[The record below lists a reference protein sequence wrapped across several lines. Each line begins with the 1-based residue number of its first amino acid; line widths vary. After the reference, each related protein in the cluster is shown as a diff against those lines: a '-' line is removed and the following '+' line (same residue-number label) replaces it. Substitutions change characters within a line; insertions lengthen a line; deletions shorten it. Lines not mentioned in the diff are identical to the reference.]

1 MQNSKEYFD
10 KVASDWDNMRND
22 FFPEA
27 VRIKAYEVANIVAG
41 KTAAD
46 IGAGTGF
53 ISEGLLEKNI
63 NVIAVDQS
71 EEMLKLLKNKFSSYR
86 NLQCVQGID
95 NKLPVEDNK
104 VDYVFANMFLHH
116 VKEPIIAIKEMVRI
130 LKPGGK
136 LVITDLDEHNFEFLK
151 TEQYDVWMGF
161 DRKQLAQW
169 FEHAGLKNISVDCVG
184 SNCCTNSKCSC
195 SKASISIFAAY
206 GEKEKFL
213 I

>member
-22 FFPEA
+22 FFPED
-27 VRIKAYEVANIVAG
+27 VRIEAYKAANIEAG

-53 ISEGLLEKNI
+53 ISEGLLKKNI

-71 EEMLKLLKNKFSSYR
+71 EEMLNLLKNKFSSYE
-86 NLQCVQGID
+86 NLQCVHGID
-95 NKLPVEDNK
+95 SKLPIEDSE

-116 VKEPIIAIKEMVRI
+116 VKEPLITIKEMVRI
-130 LKPGGK
+130 LKPDGK

-161 DRKQLAQW
+161 DRKQVAQW
-169 FEHAGLKNISVDCVG
+169 FEQAGLKNISINCIG
-184 SNCCTNSKCSC
+184 SNCCADSKCGC

-206 GEKEKFL
+206 GEKTNF
-213 I
+213 

>member
-22 FFPEA
+22 FFPED
-27 VRIKAYEVANIVAG
+27 VRIEAYKAANIEAG

-53 ISEGLLEKNI
+53 ISEGLLKQNI

-71 EEMLKLLKNKFSSYR
+71 EEMLNLLKNKFSSYG
-86 NLQCVQGID
+86 NLKCIQGTD
-95 NKLPVEDNK
+95 NKLPIQDNE

-116 VKEPIIAIKEMVRI
+116 VKEPIIAIKEMARI

-161 DRKQLAQW
+161 DRKQVAQW
-169 FEHAGLKNISVDCVG
+169 FEYAGLKNISVNCVG
-184 SNCCTNSKCSC
+184 SNCCADSKCAC

-206 GEKEKFL
+206 GEKAN
-213 I
+213 

>member
-1 MQNSKEYFD
+1 MKQSKEYFD
-10 KVASDWDNMRND
+10 EVASNWDNMRND
-22 FFPEA
+22 FFSDE
-27 VRIKAYEVANIVAG
+27 VRLVAYKTADVEEG
-41 KTAAD
+41 KLAAD

-53 ISEGLLEKNI
+53 ITEGLIERNI

-71 EEMLKLLKNKFSSYR
+71 AEMLNLLKEKFSYYK
-86 NLQCVQGID
+86 NLKCIQGVGENIPIEG
-95 NKLPVEDNK
+95 NS

-116 VKEPIIAIKEMVRI
+116 VENPSTVIQEMYRI

-161 DRKQLAQW
+161 NRKDVSNW
-169 FEHAGLKNISVDCVG
+169 FESSGLKNVTIYCAG
-184 SNCCTNSKCSC
+184 SNCCADSKCDC
-195 SKASISIFAAY
+195 DKASISIFVAY
-206 GEKEKFL
+206 GEK